1 MCWDDSLIA
10 IGTEVGSIE
19 LYSVKKILQRA
30 EQASRERANAGGA
43 AGATELEGRGQQQ
56 VVVSSSGHGAAAQA
70 TKSSSQGHLG
80 QPLAASQSQH
90 SA

>member
-30 EQASRERANAGGA
+30 EQASRERASAGGA
-43 AGATELEGRGQQQ
+43 AGASEMEGRGQQQ
-56 VVVSSSGHGAAAQA
+56 QIVVSSSGHGVAAQA
-70 TKSSSQGHLG
+70 TKSSTQGHLG
-80 QPLAASQSQH
+80 QPLAASQ
-90 SA
+90 

>member
-30 EQASRERANAGGA
+30 EQANRERANAGA
-43 AGATELEGRGQQQ
+43 ADFEGR
-56 VVVSSSGHGAAAQA
+56 
-70 TKSSSQGHLG
+70 
-80 QPLAASQSQH
+80 
-90 SA
+90 